1 MRRLLVAEDER
12 NLREG
17 IAEAFRDAGHE
28 VVGYKRSGIEALTEI
43 GDTVLATTFSSTTP
57 VRTA

>member
-1 MRRLLVAEDER
+1 MVDYRLLTFAD
-12 NLREG
+12 
-17 IAEAFRDAGHE
+17 DAGHE